1 MSTNIEKRIIIIIRW
16 PNKKFKSRV
25 ENFNRVFSKKIS
37 LTQYFAKGKV
47 KRKKMAGRGMG
58 DEEWERIYSLN
69 AMSRFEI
76 LIKNTH
82 KSILKKFK
90 DHQITF

>member
-1 MSTNIEKRIIIIIRW
+1 
-16 PNKKFKSRV
+16 
-25 ENFNRVFSKKIS
+25 
-37 LTQYFAKGKV
+37 
-47 KRKKMAGRGMG
+47 MAGRGMG